1 MRRQRSFQPRDG
13 DPQEILMATTVAVAA
28 EEQAIRMV
36 LERIE
41 SAWRR
46 GEFAGLEDCFD
57 RKAVIVGPGYVTYA
71 AGRAA
76 CVESYREFASNADV
90 LEYSESDHKL
100 RHWGHTAVCTFSWNM
115 TYQRDGGAQHDSGT
129 DQLVLERQDDRWRVV
144 YRHIQFAAGSASAD
158 A

>member
-1 MRRQRSFQPRDG
+1 
-13 DPQEILMATTVAVAA
+13 MAATATAA
-28 EEQAIRMV
+28 ADEQAIRAV

-41 SAWRR
+41 AAWRR
-46 GEFAGLEDCFD
+46 NDFDGLEDCFD

-90 LEYSESDHKL
+90 LEYQESDRKL
-100 RHWGHTAVCTFSWNM
+100 RQWRHTAICTLSWTM

-158 A
+158 T